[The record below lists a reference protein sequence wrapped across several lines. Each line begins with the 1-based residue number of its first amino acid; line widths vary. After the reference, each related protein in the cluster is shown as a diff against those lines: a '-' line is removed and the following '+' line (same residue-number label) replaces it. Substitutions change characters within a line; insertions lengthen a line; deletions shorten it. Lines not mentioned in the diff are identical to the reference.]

1 MVNLLSLKNMTYSEA
16 INAESIAANLLKI
29 KAIRLS
35 PTAPFTWAS
44 GLKSPIYCDNRITLS
59 YPDVRNRICNAFVEL
74 VRRLYPDVELV
85 AGVATGAIAHGMLVA
100 DRLNLPF
107 VYVRSSPKSHG
118 LANRIEGEY
127 RREQKVVVIEDLIST
142 GQSSIAAV
150 EALKEA
156 GCNVLGLLAIFSY
169 QLEQAD
175 ENFTSAGV
183 ELTTLTNYSE
193 LIGVAVSTGVV
204 NASQLQLLMSWHEN
218 PESWG
223 NITL

>member
-1 MVNLLSLKNMTYSEA
+1 M
-16 INAESIAANLLKI
+16 
-29 KAIRLS
+29 
-35 PTAPFTWAS
+35 
-44 GLKSPIYCDNRITLS
+44 
-59 YPDVRNRICNAFVEL
+59 EL

-204 NASQLQLLMSWHEN
+204 NASQLQLLKSWHEN

>member
-1 MVNLLSLKNMTYSEA
+1 MTYSEA

-204 NASQLQLLMSWHEN
+204 NASQLQLLKSWHEN

>member
-1 MVNLLSLKNMTYSEA
+1 MTYSEA

>member
-1 MVNLLSLKNMTYSEA
+1 
-16 INAESIAANLLKI
+16 
-29 KAIRLS
+29 
-35 PTAPFTWAS
+35 
-44 GLKSPIYCDNRITLS
+44 
-59 YPDVRNRICNAFVEL
+59 
-74 VRRLYPDVELV
+74 
-85 AGVATGAIAHGMLVA
+85 TGAIAHGMLVA

-183 ELTTLTNYSE
+183 EFTTLTNYSE